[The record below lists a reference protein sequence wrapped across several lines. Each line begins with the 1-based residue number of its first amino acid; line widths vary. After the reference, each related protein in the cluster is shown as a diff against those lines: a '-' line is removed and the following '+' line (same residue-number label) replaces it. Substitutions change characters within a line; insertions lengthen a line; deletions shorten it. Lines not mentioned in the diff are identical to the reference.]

1 MNKQTAIFKY
11 HCFKPNTRVLFF
23 HNIYNEMFWGTIV
36 KVLRN
41 DNFKACAIV
50 IFEHEGIEQ
59 QYEIQLE
66 REDYCLEQMI
76 NYKKE
81 SVLYKSNISTCL
93 NNMNIG
99 TPLSLVTIN
108 IALFS
113 SIKLLNDAEE
123 VKQFLNDERC
133 SVIRLSKKNIKIEK
147 QETVYNRQY
156 TVTTARGVALNSQGT
171 HFINMSEKIIW
182 ENNWFITE
190 LFNLHIE
197 MKDKKFKTVL
207 LRNEFLFIKINK
219 IVDKFHEGC
228 FEEAEK
234 YYNKFL

>member
-1 MNKQTAIFKY
+1 MNKQSAIFKY
-11 HCFKPNTRVLFF
+11 YCFKPNSRVLFF
-23 HNIYNEMFWGTIV
+23 HDIYNKMFWGTIV

-41 DNFKACAIV
+41 DDFKAGALV

-93 NNMNIG
+93 NNMSIG

-108 IALFS
+108 TALFS
-113 SIKLLNDAEE
+113 SVKLLSYAEE
-123 VKQFLNDERC
+123 VKQFLNDEKC
-133 SVIRLSKKNIKIEK
+133 AVIRLSKKNIKIET

-171 HFINMSEKIIW
+171 HFINMSEKTIL
-182 ENNWFITE
+182 ENDWFLNE
-190 LFNLHIE
+190 LFELHIE
-197 MKDKKFKTVL
+197 MKYKTFKNNHS
-207 LRNEFLFIKINK
+207 RNEFLFARINK
-219 IVDKFHEGC
+219 IVDNFHEKC

-234 YYNKFL
+234 YYNKFI